1 MRKLFVLLV
10 LFAAALVAGGCNKGG
25 QNQNSTDM
33 RALNV
38 IVDAEALD
46 VLVDSDVKFSAV
58 APNTAT
64 SYANFS
70 SGNRELVLR
79 SATNQAVLFDKSI
92 SFPGDSRG
100 TLLMYG
106 HRSGAAAA
114 FLQDDTTSPS
124 SGKARVRIVNLSV
137 DSGPVDVYVTT
148 SSTATGPAFI
158 SGAAV
163 GLPSAAGEVN
173 GGGYRVVVTAAGT
186 QDVVFTSSTAFS
198 FNSGSNYTVAITPSL
213 GGKLVNAV
221 VIEPGTSGNVTFLTN
236 PITRVKGVNAIA
248 DSSGLNFKS
257 DGTTFL
263 TAVPYTGV
271 SSYVTS
277 AGGTH
282 NLQVEQSNVPGTNI
296 ASLSAS
302 LASARD
308 YSLLASGSVASP
320 KLTLISDDN
329 SPPTAGNVKIRFV
342 NAVTGS
348 NVDALVNFASQ
359 AQGIAPNTASAYY
372 TIAANTNYTITFT
385 TPGGV
390 AVIASLT
397 GQQLDPGNVYT
408 AYVFGTTSSAQT
420 KLIRDR

>member
-33 RALNV
+33 RALNA

-58 APNTAT
+58 APGTAT
-64 SYANFS
+64 SYTNFS
-70 SGNRELVLR
+70 SGSRELVLR
-79 SATNQAVLFDKSI
+79 SATNQAVLFDKSV

-106 HRSGAAAA
+106 HRSGATAL
-114 FLQDDTTSPS
+114 FLTDDTTSPT
-124 SGKARVRIVNLSV
+124 SGKARVRIINLSV
-137 DSGPVDVYVTT
+137 DSGPVDVYITT
-148 SSTATGPAFI
+148 SSSATGPAFI
-158 SGAAV
+158 SGASIGTV
-163 GLPSAAGEVN
+163 SAAGEIT

-186 QDVVFTSSTAFS
+186 QDVIFTSSTAFN

-213 GGKLVNAV
+213 GGKLVSAV
-221 VIEPGTSGNVTFLTN
+221 VVEPGTSGNVTFLTN
-236 PITRVKGVNAIA
+236 PIARIKGANAIA
-248 DSSGLNFKS
+248 DSTGLNYKT
-257 DGTTFL
+257 DGTIIL

-271 SSYVTS
+271 SSYVNS
-277 AGGTH
+277 SSGTH
-282 NLQVEQSNVPGTNI
+282 NLQIEQSNVPGANI

-308 YSLLASGSVASP
+308 YTLLASGSIAAP
-320 KLTLISDDN
+320 KLSLITDDN

-390 AVIASLT
+390 SVIASLA
-397 GQQLDPGNVYT
+397 GQELDAGNIYT
-408 AYVFGTTSSAQT
+408 AYVFGTTSNAQT